1 MMEKELVEWV
11 FEIDQDLYDEA
22 AAVCR
27 RMGTTLETVTV
38 AFIRF
43 CVVPE
48 NGPAVEA
55 FFQEGGCCTKE

>member
-1 MMEKELVEWV
+1 MEKELVEWV

-27 RMGTTLETVTV
+27 SMGTTLEAVTV

-43 CVVPE
+43 CVEPE
-48 NGPAVEA
+48 NRTVVEA
-55 FFQEGGCCTKE
+55 FFREGSKC

>member
-1 MMEKELVEWV
+1 MMGKELVDWV

-27 RMGTTLETVTV
+27 RMSTTLEAVTV

-43 CVVPE
+43 CVEPE
-48 NGPAVEA
+48 NRPIVEA
-55 FFQEGGCCTKE
+55 FFREGGCCTKE